1 MMMRKTIILEEAGK
15 DLKLELEDR
24 QAREQLRDQRV
35 AYCGTLTQWERMV
48 AVYPEP
54 DRGCE

>member
-1 MMMRKTIILEEAGK
+1 MMRKTIILGEAGK

-24 QAREQLRDQRV
+24 QAREQLRDQQV

-48 AVYPEP
+48 TVYPEL